1 MKTLQRV
8 LIVLLVLPVLQS
20 CKKSLQFELDKDQID
35 TEEALSSPESLQGL
49 LNASYDVFANV
60 MDGDVQNLQEL
71 MSDNLSAPQNSA
83 GSLYFTVYNRGT
95 FSFRTADGVL
105 LDLYRCIYRVNILNE
120 NVERFGDQLEVGR
133 MRGEIAFLRAYCH
146 WELVKLWAQPYGY
159 TPDNS
164 HPGIAVR
171 TTSAYEV
178 KLRSS
183 VKEVYE
189 QIIADL
195 KDAENLLPEDNGSY
209 ASKYAAKALLAKVYF
224 TMNDFDNAAA
234 YAGDVINS
242 GMFQLS
248 DTFNR
253 FMADQGNEVIFKTI
267 STGPSDNRGGSFI
280 GPYRSDK
287 NDNPPLKP
295 SGDFIGMYDT
305 ADSRQAWIEGV
316 DVGLPTEYVKCHK
329 FDIDFFGVPLLNLA
343 DMHLIRSESLVE
355 TNGDLTMAAN
365 DLNAIIERAH
375 GGGQAYNVSA
385 ATITVN
391 DVRTERRKEFAFEGD
406 RTTQLKRMGAK
417 GENIVIRGAS
427 WDCPGSILQFPASE
441 KTEGFEFNEEG
452 GCQ

>member
-1 MKTLQRV
+1 
-8 LIVLLVLPVLQS
+8 
-20 CKKSLQFELDKDQID
+20 
-35 TEEALSSPESLQGL
+35 
-49 LNASYDVFANV
+49 
-60 MDGDVQNLQEL
+60 
-71 MSDNLSAPQNSA
+71 
-83 GSLYFTVYNRGT
+83 
-95 FSFRTADGVL
+95 
-105 LDLYRCIYRVNILNE
+105 
-120 NVERFGDQLEVGR
+120 
-133 MRGEIAFLRAYCH
+133 
-146 WELVKLWAQPYGY
+146 VKLWAQPYGY